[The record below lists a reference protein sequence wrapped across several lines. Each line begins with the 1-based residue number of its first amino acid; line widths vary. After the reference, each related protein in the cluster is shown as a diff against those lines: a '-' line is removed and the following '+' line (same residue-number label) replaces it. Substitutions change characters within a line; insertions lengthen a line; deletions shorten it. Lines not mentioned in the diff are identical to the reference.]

1 MPLAELS
8 PASSLRPFGGADDTI
23 TYPVDLVLSLHRG
36 RTAALLRALRSQQVF
51 PTLIHGWGDER
62 AYSALLH
69 ARQGPLTVLDV
80 PDARWDET
88 LAQRVR
94 ALSKLSSVVVLT
106 PEGSDPAPLLL
117 AGAANVMSRTAPARE
132 LASRIAAER
141 RWLDSRRAGRGTP
154 GYAPGSHPLR
164 PRQSSQALFFDMLCL
179 AARPWCCHELR
190 LLLGPVDRPMSRR
203 ALQARIARLDE
214 RLGRAGLY
222 VNCSAQWGRTLL
234 LGLSD
239 GHHSA

>member
-8 PASSLRPFGGADDTI
+8 PASSLRPFDEADDTI
-23 TYPVDLVLSLHRG
+23 TYPVDVVLSLHRE
-36 RTAALLRALRSQQVF
+36 RTAALLRTLRSQHVF
-51 PTLIHGWGDER
+51 PTLIHGWGAER
-62 AYSALLH
+62 AYSTLLH
-69 ARQGPLTVLDV
+69 ARQGSLTVLDV
-80 PDARWDET
+80 PDGRWDET

-94 ALSKLSSVVVLT
+94 ALSNLSAVVVLT

-117 AGAANVMSRTAPARE
+117 AGAANVMSRTAPSRE
-132 LASRIAAER
+132 LAGRIAAER
-141 RWLDSRRAGRGTP
+141 RWLDSRRPGRGAP
-154 GYAPGSHPLR
+154 VYAPGGHPLR
-164 PRQSSQALFFDMLCL
+164 PRQSSQALLLDMLCL

-214 RLGRAGLY
+214 RLSRAGLY
-222 VNCSAQWGRTLL
+222 VNCSTQRGRTLL

-239 GHHSA
+239 GHDGA